1 MLRPKTYKL
10 PGDKLLLILPLA
22 LSIFGLIVIF
32 GASSVSALRDFNDK
46 FHYLENQSIWLVLG
60 MILFFIFS
68 SIDYKILKKV
78 AFPFFFL
85 SLFCLLLVLIPSL
98 GRQVYGGRRWL
109 QIGFLGFQPA
119 ELTKFSMIIYLST
132 LFEKKRE
139 FLPFLV
145 IVGIVLGLLILEPD
159 LGTATIVI
167 STAFAIY
174 FVAGAPPGKIL
185 TFLSLSLV
193 AVPVLI
199 FLAPYRKQRLLSF
212 LNSSF
217 EANEASYHVK
227 QILIALGSGGILGR
241 GLGQSRQKF
250 LFLPE
255 VTTDSIFA
263 IIGEE
268 LGFLGALLLIFT
280 LAFLVYRSF
289 RLALIVKD
297 PFAKLL
303 VTGIAFCIGFQIAVN
318 LGAMV
323 VLVPLTGIPLPFV
336 SYGGSSLLVC
346 LAGMGII
353 YNISKVA
360 AKERR

>member
-1 MLRPKTYKL
+1 MLKPKNNKIS
-10 PGDKLLLILPLA
+10 GDKFLLILPLV
-22 LSIFGLIVIF
+22 LSIFGLVVIF
-32 GASSVSALRDFNDK
+32 GASSVSALRDFGNK
-46 FHYLENQSIWLVLG
+46 FHYLKNQSIWLALG
-60 MILFFIFS
+60 MILFIFFS
-68 SIDYKILKKV
+68 SIDYKILKKI
-78 AFPFFFL
+78 ALPFFFF
-85 SLFCLLLVLIPSL
+85 SVFCLLLVLIPSL

-109 QIGFLGFQPA
+109 QIGFFGFQPA
-119 ELTKFSMIIYLST
+119 ELTKFSMIIYLAT
-132 LFEKKRE
+132 FFEKKKD

-174 FVAGAPPGKIL
+174 FVAGAPLKKIL
-185 TFLSLSLV
+185 TLSALSLIT
-193 AVPVLI
+193 VPVLI
-199 FLAPYRKQRLLSF
+199 LLAPYRKQRLMSF

-217 EANEASYHVK
+217 KADEASYHVK

-268 LGFLGALLLIFT
+268 LGFLGAFFLIFA
-280 LAFLVYRSF
+280 LFFLVYRSL
-289 RLALIVKD
+289 RLALVVKD

-303 VTGIAFCIGFQIAVN
+303 VTGIAFSIGFQAAVN

-336 SYGGSSLLVC
+336 SYGGSSLIIC

-360 AKERR
+360 TKERK